1 MGYVREG
8 TAWGKRK
15 MDKIKEKDY
24 RAWLKSIPRIG
35 NRTAAALIQYFGSA
49 QAVFNADE
57 KALYE
62 CPRINEKIIHNII
75 QNRQIGI
82 IQKQIAQMKQY
93 RIEVLDIEDESYP
106 LNLKHIYDP
115 PYILYKKGQILKT
128 DENAVAIVGTRKAS
142 PYGKW
147 TAYRLAGDLA
157 KRGVTVVSGLAYGI
171 DTEAHKGAL
180 DHGGRTIAV
189 LGCGL
194 DQCYPKS
201 NARLMQQ
208 IERQGAVLSEY
219 PIGMGPVPGNFPARN
234 RIISGLAKGVVVV
247 EAAAKSGALIT
258 AEFALEQGREVFAV
272 PGNINSELSEGTN
285 RLIQEGAKL
294 VSCVEDILE
303 ELNIDTGSFQEP
315 LEIELSEQESKIYQ
329 IIIENQPIHIEYLL
343 KKSEMRIEQIHSII
357 TVLQLKGLIRQ
368 LPGKIILSK

>member
-1 MGYVREG
+1 M
-8 TAWGKRK
+8 
-15 MDKIKEKDY
+15 I
-24 RAWLKSIPRIG
+24 L
-35 NRTAAALIQYFGSA
+35 LIF
-49 QAVFNADE
+49 
-57 KALYE
+57 
-62 CPRINEKIIHNII
+62 
-75 QNRQIGI
+75 
-82 IQKQIAQMKQY
+82 
-93 RIEVLDIEDESYP
+93 
-106 LNLKHIYDP
+106 
-115 PYILYKKGQILKT
+115 YKKGQILKT

-315 LEIELSEQESKIYQ
+315 LEIELATR
-329 IIIENQPIHIEYLL
+329 IENLSNHYRKPADPYRIFI
-343 KKSEMRIEQIHSII
+343 KKI
-357 TVLQLKGLIRQ
+357 
-368 LPGKIILSK
+368 

>member
-1 MGYVREG
+1 
-8 TAWGKRK
+8 
-15 MDKIKEKDY
+15 MDNIKEKHY
-24 RAWLKSIPRIG
+24 RAWLKSIPGIG

-49 QAVFNADE
+49 QAVFHADE

-62 CPRINEKIIHNII
+62 GPRINEKIVHNII
-75 QNRQIGI
+75 QNRRIDM
-82 IQKQIAQMKQY
+82 IQKQIEQMERY
-93 RIEVLDIEDESYP
+93 RIEILDIEEESYP

-115 PYILYKKGQILKT
+115 PYILYKKGQILET
-128 DENAVAIVGTRKAS
+128 DKNAVAIVGTRKAS

-147 TAYRLAGDLA
+147 AAYRLAGELA

-171 DTEAHKGAL
+171 DTEAHQGAL

-201 NARLMQQ
+201 NVRLMQQ
-208 IERQGAVLSEY
+208 IEKQGAVLSEY
-219 PIGMGPVPGNFPARN
+219 PVGMGPMAGNFPARN

-247 EAAAKSGALIT
+247 EAAARSGALIT

-303 ELNIDTGSFQEP
+303 ELDMDTGSFQKP
-315 LEIELSEQESKIYQ
+315 PEIELSEQESKIYQ
-329 IIIENQPIHIEYLL
+329 IIIQNQPIHIESLL
-343 KKSEMRIEQIHSII
+343 KKSEMRIDQVHGII

-368 LPGKIILSK
+368 LPGNIILSK